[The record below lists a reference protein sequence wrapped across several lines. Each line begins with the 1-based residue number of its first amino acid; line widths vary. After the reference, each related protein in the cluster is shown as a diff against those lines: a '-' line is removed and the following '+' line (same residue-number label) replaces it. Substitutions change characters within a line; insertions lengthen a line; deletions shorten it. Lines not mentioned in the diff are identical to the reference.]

1 MQQTLQTRVLKK
13 TRLSERVVGLTLGL
27 PDGDAFPVWEPGAQI
42 ELELAVSKTEPLYR
56 QYSLCGQQANTR
68 EWQIAVLKEEAGR
81 GGSAYIHEVLQ
92 EGDALA
98 VSVPKNHFPFAANKK
113 CFFVAGGIGITPIVP
128 MVQAAAAAGLDWH
141 LLYLARNAA
150 DFIFLQELQQVD
162 AARITTHASNQ
173 DGLFDLQGAL
183 QALDAQT
190 VVYSCGPQP
199 LLAALEN
206 YQQEQ
211 ADIGWQ
217 LVLERFS
224 VETDPAL
231 LQGKGFTVTL
241 QKSGKSIAVA
251 GDETILAA
259 LKREGIRVKCSCQ
272 NGTCG
277 TCETVVI
284 SGLPEHR
291 DFVLSPEER
300 QLNETMMIC
309 VSRAL
314 SAELVLDL

>member
-27 PDGDAFPVWEPGAQI
+27 QNGAEFPVWSPGAHI
-42 ELELAVSKTEPLYR
+42 ELELAVSKDEPLYR
-56 QYSLCGQQANTR
+56 HYSLCGQQANSR
-68 EWQIAVLKEEAGR
+68 EWQIAVLKEDSGR
-81 GGSAYIHEVLQ
+81 GGSAYIHDVLQ

-98 VSVPKNHFPFAANKK
+98 VSPPKNHFPFAADKK
-113 CFFVAGGIGITPIVP
+113 CFFIAGGIGITPILP

-150 DFIFLQELQQVD
+150 DFIFLQELQQVNG
-162 AARITTHASNQ
+162 ARITTHASNQ
-173 DGLFDLQGAL
+173 DGLFDLEAAL
-183 QALDAQT
+183 KALDEHT
-190 VVYSCGPQP
+190 TVYSCGPQA
-199 LLAALEN
+199 LLNALES

-211 ADIGWQ
+211 ADIAWQ

-224 VETDPAL
+224 VQADPGL
-231 LQGKGFTVTL
+231 LQGKSFTVTL
-241 QKSGKSIAVA
+241 QKSGKSVVVA
-251 GDETILAA
+251 SDESILAA

-284 SGLPEHR
+284 SGQPEHR
-291 DFVLSPEER
+291 DFVLSPQER

-309 VSRAL
+309 VSRAV

>member
-27 PDGDAFPVWEPGAQI
+27 QNGAEFPVWEPGAHI
-42 ELELAVSKTEPLYR
+42 ELELAVSKDEPLYR
-56 QYSLCGQQANTR
+56 QYSLCGQQTNTR
-68 EWQIAVLKEEAGR
+68 EWQIAVLKEDAGR

-92 EGDALA
+92 EGDVVA
-98 VSVPKNHFPFAANKK
+98 VSSPKNHFPFAADKK
-113 CFFVAGGIGITPIVP
+113 CFFIAGGIGITPIVP

-150 DFIFLQELQQVD
+150 DFIFLHELQQVD
-162 AARITTHASNQ
+162 GARITAHASNQ

-183 QALDAQT
+183 QALDENT
-190 VVYSCGPQP
+190 VVYSCGPQV
-199 LLAALEN
+199 LLNALES

-211 ADIGWQ
+211 TEIGWQ

-224 VETDPAL
+224 VEADPAL
-231 LQGKGFTVTL
+231 LQGQSFTVTL
-241 QKSGKSIAVA
+241 QKSGKSIVVA
-251 GDETILAA
+251 SDESILAA

-284 SGLPEHR
+284 AGLPEHR

-309 VSRAL
+309 VSRAV

>member
-27 PDGDAFPVWEPGAQI
+27 QNGAEFPVWEPGAHI
-42 ELELAVSKTEPLYR
+42 ELELAVSKDEPLYR
-56 QYSLCGQQANTR
+56 QYSLCGQQTNTR
-68 EWQIAVLKEEAGR
+68 EWQIAVLKEDAGR

-92 EGDALA
+92 EGDVVA
-98 VSVPKNHFPFAANKK
+98 VSSPKNHFPFAADKK
-113 CFFVAGGIGITPIVP
+113 CFFIAGGIGITPIVP

-150 DFIFLQELQQVD
+150 DFIFLHELQQVD
-162 AARITTHASNQ
+162 GARITAHASNQ

-183 QALDAQT
+183 QALDENT
-190 VVYSCGPQP
+190 VVYSCGPQV
-199 LLAALEN
+199 LLNALES

-211 ADIGWQ
+211 TEIGWQ

-224 VETDPAL
+224 VEADPAL
-231 LQGKGFTVTL
+231 LQGQSFTVTL
-241 QKSGKSIAVA
+241 QKSGKSIVVA
-251 GDETILAA
+251 SDESILAA

-309 VSRAL
+309 VSRAV

>member
-27 PDGDAFPVWEPGAQI
+27 QNGAEFPVWEPGAHI
-42 ELELAVSKTEPLYR
+42 ELELAVSKDEPLYR
-56 QYSLCGQQANTR
+56 QYSLCGQQANSR
-68 EWQIAVLKEEAGR
+68 EWQIAVLKEDAGR
-81 GGSAYIHEVLQ
+81 GGSAYIHDVLQ

-98 VSVPKNHFPFAANKK
+98 VSPPKNHFPFAANKK
-113 CFFVAGGIGITPIVP
+113 CFFIAGGIGITPIVP

-162 AARITTHASNQ
+162 GARITAHASNQ
-173 DGLFDLQGAL
+173 DGLFDLEAAL
-183 QALDAQT
+183 KALDEHT
-190 VVYSCGPQP
+190 IVYSCGPQA
-199 LLAALEN
+199 LLNALGS

-211 ADIGWQ
+211 ADIAWQ

-224 VETDPAL
+224 VQADPGL
-231 LQGKGFTVTL
+231 LQGNSFTVTL
-241 QKSGKSIAVA
+241 QKSGKSVVVA
-251 GDETILAA
+251 SDESILAA

-291 DFVLSPEER
+291 DFVLSPQER

-309 VSRAL
+309 VSRAV

>member
-13 TRLSERVVGLTLGL
+13 IRLSDRVVGLTLGL
-27 PDGDAFPVWEPGAQI
+27 QNGGALPAWEPGAHI
-42 ELELAVSKTEPLYR
+42 ELELAVPQAEPLYR
-56 QYSLCGQQANTR
+56 QYSLCGQQANTH

-81 GGSAYIHEVLQ
+81 GGSAYIHDVLQ

-98 VSVPKNHFPFAANKK
+98 VSIPKNHFPFAASSK
-113 CFFVAGGIGITPIVP
+113 CFFIAGGIGITPIVP
-128 MVQAAAAAGLDWH
+128 MVQAAAAAGLDWQ

-150 DFIFLQELQQVD
+150 DFIFLQELQQMD
-162 AARITTHASNQ
+162 AARITAHASNQ
-173 DGLFDLQGAL
+173 DGLFDLQAAL
-183 QALDAQT
+183 NALDEQT
-190 VVYSCGPQP
+190 VVYSCGPQA
-199 LLAALEN
+199 LLDALES
-206 YQQEQ
+206 YHQEQ
-211 ADIGWQ
+211 THLAWH

-224 VETDPAL
+224 VDTSASQ
-231 LQGKGFTVTL
+231 LQGKRFAVTL
-241 QKSGKSIAVA
+241 QKSGKRIEVA
-251 GDETILAA
+251 SDETILSA
-259 LKREGIRVKCSCQ
+259 LKREGVRVKCSCQ

-291 DFVLSPEER
+291 DFVLSKEER

-314 SAELVLDL
+314 SDELVLDL

>member
-13 TRLSERVVGLTLGL
+13 TQLSERVVGLTLGL
-27 PDGDAFPVWEPGAQI
+27 QNGAEFPVWEPGAHI
-42 ELELAVSKTEPLYR
+42 ELELTVSKEEPLYR
-56 QYSLCGQQANTR
+56 QYSLCGQQANSR
-68 EWQIAVLKEEAGR
+68 EWQIAVLKEDAGR
-81 GGSAYIHEVLQ
+81 GGSAYIHDVLQ

-98 VSVPKNHFPFAANKK
+98 VSPPKNHFPFAADKK
-113 CFFVAGGIGITPIVP
+113 CFFIAGGIGITPIVP

-150 DFIFLQELQQVD
+150 DFIFLQELQQLD
-162 AARITTHASNQ
+162 GARITAHASNQ
-173 DGLFDLQGAL
+173 DGLFDLEAAL
-183 QALDAQT
+183 KALDEHT
-190 VVYSCGPQP
+190 IVYSCGPQA
-199 LLAALEN
+199 LLNALEN

-211 ADIGWQ
+211 ADIAWK

-224 VETDPAL
+224 VQADPGL
-231 LQGKGFTVTL
+231 LQGKSFTVTL
-241 QKSGKSIAVA
+241 QKSGKSVVVA
-251 GDETILAA
+251 SDESILAA

-284 SGLPEHR
+284 SGQPEHR
-291 DFVLSPEER
+291 DFVLSPQER

-309 VSRAL
+309 VSRAV
-314 SAELVLDL
+314 SAELVLNL